1 MSALSEL
8 TDKEAL
14 LRAIDEFKDLGRE
27 AFLEKYGQHASAR
40 YFVSVDGLHIDS
52 KPLLSVAYGYQ
63 FPDRGPLNV
72 RHFAGGAETRAA
84 LARFGYELVVLPEM
98 SSGVVY
104 GEIEECP
111 AGTVF
116 KNRREAFDAGVHRTT
131 QAGIAGQAV
140 GTQSICLSEG
150 YSDDEIDGDLITYT
164 GFGGR
169 DASTGKHI
177 ADQQLVQGNL
187 GLVENYNLGRPVRVL
202 VKLSVLSGNSSD
214 TEYLYLG
221 LFEVVSWSWGTRDG
235 WKVLVYQLCVLGNQS
250 LVPEEVA
257 FSLAR
262 GEELPA
268 LRKSASVTR
277 LVRNS
282 AVARSVKKLYAD
294 TCQMC
299 GLQLRTAAGTYSEA
313 AHIRPL
319 GIPHRGPDSLSN
331 LLCLC
336 PNCHTQFDGHAL
348 TVAPDGTVLKFDVPV
363 GQLTV
368 DDRHRLDFDQ
378 LEYQREISTG
388 NTEQP

>member
-1 MSALSEL
+1 M
-8 TDKEAL
+8 
-14 LRAIDEFKDLGRE
+14 
-27 AFLEKYGQHASAR
+27 
-40 YFVSVDGLHIDS
+40 
-52 KPLLSVAYGYQ
+52 
-63 FPDRGPLNV
+63 
-72 RHFAGGAETRAA
+72 
-84 LARFGYELVVLPEM
+84 
-98 SSGVVY
+98 
-104 GEIEECP
+104 
-111 AGTVF
+111 
-116 KNRREAFDAGVHRTT
+116 
-131 QAGIAGQAV
+131 
-140 GTQSICLSEG
+140 
-150 YSDDEIDGDLITYT
+150 
-164 GFGGR
+164 
-169 DASTGKHI
+169 
-177 ADQQLVQGNL
+177 
-187 GLVENYNLGRPVRVL
+187 ENYNLGRPVRVL

-221 LFEVVSWSWGTRDG
+221 LFEVVSWSWGFRDG